1 MPAPEFHARNRF
13 GFNGDIFLC
22 GLATQ
27 RPARRMREKEIS
39 GPCILPGLIKLIPI
53 CFRPRPGRCFPMEPR
68 REDIARLAYQ
78 FYLEDGRVAG
88 READH
93 WARAE
98 EFLRHPENHSDS
110 NVLAPPSEPE
120 LTPALDEKALELDR
134 DLPSNPLTGE
144 EAVHQHMEIATDP
157 REPKKNAGSLRQALR
172 GLPGI
177 EKVDVEDSSGRIQ
190 IRFDARR
197 TNPAA
202 IHEAILARG
211 YKPSEVV
218 RS

>member
-1 MPAPEFHARNRF
+1 
-13 GFNGDIFLC
+13 
-22 GLATQ
+22 
-27 RPARRMREKEIS
+27 
-39 GPCILPGLIKLIPI
+39 
-53 CFRPRPGRCFPMEPR
+53 MEPR

-88 READH
+88 REEDH

-110 NVLAPPSEPE
+110 NVLSPPSEPE
-120 LTPALDEKALELDR
+120 LTPALDEKALDLDQ
-134 DLPSNPLTGE
+134 DLPSNPQTGE
-144 EAVHQHMEIATDP
+144 EAVHQHMEIAADP
-157 REPKKNAGSLRQALR
+157 GGLKSGTLEQVLRRLK
-172 GLPGI
+172 GI
-177 EKVDVEDSSGRIQ
+177 EQVEAKDGTGRIL

-202 IHEAILARG
+202 IHEAMLARG
-211 YKPSEVV
+211 YKPTEAV

>member
-1 MPAPEFHARNRF
+1 
-13 GFNGDIFLC
+13 
-22 GLATQ
+22 
-27 RPARRMREKEIS
+27 
-39 GPCILPGLIKLIPI
+39 
-53 CFRPRPGRCFPMEPR
+53 MEPR
-68 REDIARLAYQ
+68 REDIAKLAYQ

-98 EFLRHPENHSDS
+98 EFMRHPENHSDS

-134 DLPSNPLTGE
+134 DLPSNPQSGE
-144 EAVHQHMEIATDP
+144 EAVHQQMEIATDP
-157 REPKKNAGSLRQALR
+157 REPKKSTGSLRQALR

-211 YKPSEVV
+211 YTPSETAQ
-218 RS
+218 SYSFGQ

>member
-1 MPAPEFHARNRF
+1 
-13 GFNGDIFLC
+13 
-22 GLATQ
+22 
-27 RPARRMREKEIS
+27 
-39 GPCILPGLIKLIPI
+39 
-53 CFRPRPGRCFPMEPR
+53 MEPT
-68 REDIARLAYQ
+68 REAIAKLAYQ
-78 FYLEDGRVAG
+78 FYLEDGRAAG
-88 READH
+88 REEEH

-120 LTPALDEKALELDR
+120 LTPGLDEKALELDR
-134 DLPSNPLTGE
+134 DLPSNPRTGE
-144 EAVHQHMEIATDP
+144 EAVHQHMEIAND
-157 REPKKNAGSLRQALR
+157 RHLGAAEWQRVLR
-172 GLPGI
+172 GLSGI
-177 EKVDVEDSSGRIQ
+177 EKVEEEDDAGRIL

-211 YKPSEVV
+211 YRPAEAV

>member
-1 MPAPEFHARNRF
+1 MA
-13 GFNGDIFLC
+13 
-22 GLATQ
+22 
-27 RPARRMREKEIS
+27 
-39 GPCILPGLIKLIPI
+39 
-53 CFRPRPGRCFPMEPR
+53 PR

-78 FYLEDGRVAG
+78 FYLEDGRRPG
-88 READH
+88 REEDH

-110 NVLAPPSEPE
+110 NVLSPPSEPE
-120 LTPALDEKALELDR
+120 LTPALDEKALELDQ
-134 DLPSNPLTGE
+134 DLPSNPQTGE
-144 EAVHQHMEIATDP
+144 EAVHQHMEIAIDP
-157 REPKKNAGSLRQALR
+157 GALKSGKLPQVLRRLR
-172 GLPGI
+172 GI
-177 EKVDVEDSSGRIQ
+177 ERVEMEDGTGRVQ

-211 YKPSEVV
+211 YKPSEAA